1 MMARA
6 VILLFSLSDE
16 AYAALSAVLQD
27 AGIHAKRIPDESLS
41 LKLSALIRGELPSE
55 PYTGEPLAEPMA
67 VLCNFGGKALD
78 RALDVMRKSGIRIPL
93 KAVCTPIN
101 QNWTPVYL
109 QKHLQAERR
118 AMTGRA

>member
-1 MMARA
+1 MAQA

-16 AYAALSAVLQD
+16 AHAALSAALQD
-27 AGIHAKRIPDESLS
+27 AGIRTRRISNDALS
-41 LKLSALIRGELPSE
+41 LKLSALIRGETPSE
-55 PYTGEPLAEPMA
+55 PYTGETLTEPMA

-78 RALDVMRKSGIRIPL
+78 RALDVMRKSGVRISL

-109 QKHLQAERR
+109 QKHLHAERR
-118 AMTGRA
+118 AMTGRG